1 LSYWL
6 GERMALLPN
15 AAMIDRLASAN
26 NFDSLVVGRYQNLL
40 DRVEGLPLEQAL
52 PVLSRMHVG
61 YLVSPR
67 ELDLPV
73 VARLP
78 GATLYRNAQ
87 VLPRAWIAP
96 ADSDLKAVSEI
107 APESRVE
114 SLTDSG
120 NAVTIRAAS
129 PQAGWLILSDTSYPG
144 WQATI
149 DGMPA
154 EIRIANEAFR
164 AIEFPA
170 GNHIVE
176 FRYEPRSVSLG
187 LVVSLASLA
196 VIAAGLIVSYWRGA
210 QQ

>member
-1 LSYWL
+1 
-6 GERMALLPN
+6 
-15 AAMIDRLASAN
+15 
-26 NFDSLVVGRYQNLL
+26 VVGRYQNLL

-52 PVLSRMHVG
+52 PVLSRIHVG

-149 DGMPA
+149 DGVPL
-154 EIRIANEAFR
+154 RFGSRTRLSGRSNFR
-164 AIEFPA
+164 QAAISSSSGMSRA
-170 GNHIVE
+170 
-176 FRYEPRSVSLG
+176 RCRSG
-187 LVVSLASLA
+187 
-196 VIAAGLIVSYWRGA
+196 
-210 QQ
+210 